1 MGMAAFG
8 NRTFG
13 GDPVRAGSGRV
24 LLKAEGLV
32 KVYGSGGE
40 RHPAVRNVNLACRE
54 GDFTVIMTA
63 EEA

>member
-1 MGMAAFG
+1 M
-8 NRTFG
+8 
-13 GDPVRAGSGRV
+13 
-24 LLKAEGLV
+24 
-32 KVYGSGGE
+32 VYGSGGE